1 MIRSIK
7 LLFILRLPEDPLKFS
22 LFCFLLFSLTAQA
35 STFVGNGGNVN
46 DVELKVTLKQIEMTV
61 AELLNY
67 KKSKT
72 KNQICVCAPGYED
85 HPLCEVIKSMN
96 QEQVEFCE
104 NFVFEQMEEL
114 GQALSAAE
122 FEWANENLQVQEKNQ
137 IRSADAVTIPD
148 KKKIYLKQEGFNSLA
163 PMNRMFLV
171 THELYHIVPYNK
183 KTIHDDEPIG
193 PFKTDKG
200 GRQLL
205 NSAAAGLTMASL
217 DKRIF
222 QTQTSYLS
230 ISKYIR
236 RHWVSLFTP
245 MIELDS
251 DRTTNFKLKPAG
263 VRLTYRY
270 QPSQED
276 GYGISLHA
284 ESTSQKEKVLGTI
297 NVEESRSLFGA
308 GVNYRWMPFKDRDP
322 LSYLRNSHFV
332 FEFLLENI
340 SGKYSVVEEPFVN
353 EKYTASNTAPSV
365 KVHYLY
371 PFKNNFWIDLGA
383 SIDNHKL
390 NYPVLNLNYSKNS
403 NVHLFFGVTYGF

>member
-1 MIRSIK
+1 M
-7 LLFILRLPEDPLKFS
+7 KFS
-22 LFCFLLFSLTAQA
+22 VFCFLLFSITATA

-61 AELLNY
+61 SEMLSY

-72 KNQICVCAPGYED
+72 KNQVCACAPGYED

-96 QEQVEFCE
+96 QEQSEFCE
-104 NFVFEQMEEL
+104 SFVFEQMEEL
-114 GQALSAAE
+114 GQALRTAE

-148 KKKIYLKQEGFNSLA
+148 KKKIYLKQDGFNSLG

-171 THELYHIVPYNK
+171 THELYHLIPYNK

-193 PFKTDKG
+193 PFKSDKG

-205 NSAAAGLTMASL
+205 NAAASGLTMVSL

-222 QTQTSYLS
+222 QAQTSYLN

-236 RHWVSLFTP
+236 RHWGSVLTP
-245 MIELDS
+245 MVKLQS
-251 DRTTNFKLKPAG
+251 DRATNFELKPAG
-263 VRLTYRY
+263 VRVIYRY

-276 GYGISLHA
+276 GYGISLHG

-308 GVNYRWMPFKDRDP
+308 GVNYRWMAFKDRDP

-332 FEFLLENI
+332 FEFMLENI
-340 SGKYSVVEEPFVN
+340 SARYSMVEEPFIN
-353 EKYTASNTAPSV
+353 EKYTASSTGPSI

-371 PFKNNFWIDLGA
+371 PFKNNFWVDMGT

-390 NYPVLNLNYSKNS
+390 NYSGLNLNYSKNQ
-403 NVHLFFGVTYGF
+403 NVHLFIGATYGF